1 MLDRQNDKHLINSMD
16 DTRQVVHDFKLRM
29 PYENYRTKE
38 YALYH
43 KLLDEEMLPRI
54 DQHLEKLFS
63 GEVDDGNGD
72 MLDSI
77 LFSPAREA
85 KPDLA
90 KQHVD
95 HEDMIRRLIVR
106 RKADIADFEA
116 IAENLKNELSAL
128 QAEYDQTSEKLTEL
142 EKEKRI

>member
-1 MLDRQNDKHLINSMD
+1 MFGKQKDRHTINSMD
-16 DTRQVVHDFKLRM
+16 DTRQVVHDFRLRL

-38 YALYH
+38 YELYY
-43 KLLDEEMLPRI
+43 KLRDEEMLPRI
-54 DQHLEKLFS
+54 DEHLEKLFS

-106 RKADIADFEA
+106 RKADVADFKKIVDA
-116 IAENLKNELSAL
+116 LRNELTVLESEH
-128 QAEYDQTSEKLTEL
+128 AETC
-142 EKEKRI
+142 KRIDLLEREESI

>member
-1 MLDRQNDKHLINSMD
+1 MFGKKKDNHLINSMD
-16 DTRQVVHDFKLRM
+16 DTRQVVHDFRLRL

-38 YALYH
+38 YELYH
-43 KLLDEEMLPRI
+43 KLKDEEILPRI
-54 DQHLEKLFS
+54 DDHLEKLFS

-95 HEDMIRRLIVR
+95 HGDMIRRLIIR
-106 RKADIADFEA
+106 RKSDIADFET
-116 IAENLKNELSAL
+116 IVETLKNELSSL
-128 QAEYDQTSEKLTEL
+128 QTEYKQTNEKIMAL
-142 EKEKRI
+142 EKEETL